1 MTPSREDYSSLWK
14 ETSAPFLSLSPFF
27 PLLATLDLAAV
38 PGGGVGLGDGR
49 RVERNGLAFALS
61 GSIHALPRT
70 RGRQVA
76 QERTRSGRDR
86 TAESRSGKKPPSS
99 ATWPISPGRG
109 VQLRFSN
116 NDDDNSNN
124 KLPLTTSH
132 GCLSRCHDPI
142 SFPAGKSA
150 RLESPSMPL
159 TDEEEA
165 FLAPGMNSVFGDQ
178 FWAVL
183 NSDS

>member
-1 MTPSREDYSSLWK
+1 MAGVWRETVWRLPYLEVSVRFQELEGAGWLRNGHAAG
-14 ETSAPFLSLSPFF
+14 ETGLQNPGAGRSLSVQ
-27 PLLATLDLAAV
+27 LA
-38 PGGGVGLGDGR
+38 
-49 RVERNGLAFALS
+49 
-61 GSIHALPRT
+61 
-70 RGRQVA
+70 
-76 QERTRSGRDR
+76 
-86 TAESRSGKKPPSS
+86 PPHQ
-99 ATWPISPGRG
+99 TWPISPGRG

-116 NDDDNSNN
+116 NDDDNSDNE
-124 KLPLTTSH
+124 LPLMTSH

-150 RLESPSMPL
+150 RLESPSIPL